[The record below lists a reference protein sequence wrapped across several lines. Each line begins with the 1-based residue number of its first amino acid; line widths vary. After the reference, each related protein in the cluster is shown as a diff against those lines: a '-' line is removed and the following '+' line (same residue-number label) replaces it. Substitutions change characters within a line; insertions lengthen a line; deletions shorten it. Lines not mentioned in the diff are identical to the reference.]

1 MKPNAS
7 QTYKMLRYIRY
18 TATSMVLALA
28 LAVGIQ
34 QYWKRSAPPPV
45 SSMTIGGSF
54 TLLSHQGK
62 PYSSADLRGKPY
74 AIFFGFTH
82 CPNVC
87 PTTLFELSERLK
99 ELDRDGLRIEVL
111 FVTVDPE
118 RDTPDQLKLYL
129 ESFDPRIVG
138 LTGNDADVEKL
149 VADFRAYRKK
159 VPLKD
164 GDYTMDHTA
173 IVCLFGSDGLLRGTL
188 DRHERAD
195 IQREKLLRVII
206 GSAGKDRVIRRNF

>member
-1 MKPNAS
+1 MKPDMP
-7 QTYKMLRYIRY
+7 QTQKILKYIRY
-18 TATSMVLALA
+18 AATSMVLAL
-28 LAVGIQ
+28 LVTVGFQ
-34 QYWKRSAPPPV
+34 QYWKRSAPSPA
-45 SSMTIGGSF
+45 TDIGGSF
-54 TLLSHQGK
+54 TLLSHQSK

-82 CPNVC
+82 CPEVC

-99 ELDRDGLRIEVL
+99 ELDRDSLEIEVL

-138 LTGNDADVEKL
+138 LTGSEVDIDKL

-164 GDYTMDHTA
+164 GHYTMDHTA
-173 IVCLFGSDGLLRGTL
+173 IVYLFGGDGLLRGTL
-188 DRHERAD
+188 DRHESAD
-195 IQREKLLRVII
+195 IQREKMLRVIS
-206 GSAGKDRVIRRNF
+206 GSAGKGSNSKIF